1 MMIRAVLCC
10 CFFLL
15 PALVVAQEAESRPVV
30 GKGVIFFGPSVA
42 ESDTINAND
51 SEAIG
56 DFSTYTGKVASFL
69 QAHKIIYK
77 YLSDRVIEI
86 QYATV
91 KHLTVCRDTLM
102 FGTILTD
109 GKHTPTLLPYVHTD
123 DELREEIKTYFNL
136 K

>member
-1 MMIRAVLCC
+1 MLRALLLYGLMAVPVL
-10 CFFLL
+10 
-15 PALVVAQEAESRPVV
+15 VAAQKQDARPVV
-30 GKGVIFFGPSVA
+30 GKGVIFFGPSVT

-56 DFSTYTGKVASFL
+56 DFSTYTGKVVEFL
-69 QAHKIIYK
+69 QKEKIVFK
-77 YLSDRVIEI
+77 YLSDRTIEV

-109 GKHTPTLLPYVHTD
+109 GKHAPELFPYVHTD
-123 DELREEIKTYFNL
+123 EELIQEIKAYFHV

>member
-1 MMIRAVLCC
+1 MTRCFLFCC
-10 CFFLL
+10 LFLL
-15 PALVVAQEAESRPVV
+15 PVLAAAQQQESRPVV

-42 ESDTINAND
+42 ESDTINAGD

-56 DFSTYTGKVASFL
+56 DFSTYTGKVVEFL
-69 QAHKIIYK
+69 QARKITYK
-77 YLSDRVIEI
+77 YLSDRTIEI

-109 GKHTPTLLPYVHTD
+109 GKHTPKLLPYVHTD
-123 DELREEIKTYFNL
+123 VELTKEITAYFKL

>member
-1 MMIRAVLCC
+1 MTRCFLFASLLLWTVL
-10 CFFLL
+10 
-15 PALVVAQEAESRPVV
+15 AAAQQQESRPVV

-56 DFSTYTGKVASFL
+56 DFSTYTSKVVEFL
-69 QAHKIIYK
+69 QARKIIYK
-77 YLSDRVIEI
+77 YLSDRTIEI

-91 KHLTVCRDTLM
+91 KHMTVCRDTLM

-109 GKHTPTLLPYVHTD
+109 GKHTPKLLPYVHTD
-123 DELREEIKTYFNL
+123 DDLTKEITAYFKL